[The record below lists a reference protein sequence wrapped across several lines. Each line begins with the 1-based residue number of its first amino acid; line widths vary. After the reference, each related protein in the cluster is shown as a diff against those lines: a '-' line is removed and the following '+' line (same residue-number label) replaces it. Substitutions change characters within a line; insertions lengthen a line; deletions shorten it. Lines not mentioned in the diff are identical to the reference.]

1 MSEIVMPR
9 LSDTMEEGTILR
21 WLKRDG
27 EHVARGEELVEI
39 ETDKAAMTYESDS
52 EGTLQTIA
60 REGDTLAVGAP
71 IARVGETSGDTSPN
85 GAQAA
90 RNAPAAPD
98 TLTSPDASPTRD
110 VPAAQDVPATR
121 DVPAAQDVP
130 AARSA
135 ATQPAATEK
144 PQQAATPA
152 ESPAPPRN
160 EERVKASPLAR
171 RIARETGI
179 ELSGLTGSGP
189 GGRIV
194 KADVEVAGSKPAPA
208 MSSARDLPPTS
219 AAGTRF
225 DTAPA
230 TAQAVKPTSAAP
242 SPSTPSRTER
252 PSTEDVASAKGET
265 SIVELSRTQRTIARR
280 MAESKATIPDFTLTA
295 DIDMERCVDLRAEL
309 KRLSRAGD
317 GQDKAGVPAGDG
329 RDRNVAPTYNDMI
342 VKACALAL
350 RDYPRANGSYRDG
363 RFELHARVNVGV
375 AVASGAEDPTS
386 GALVVPTVF
395 DADTKA
401 LGEIARETRA
411 LAERVRAGSITP
423 PELSGGTFTVSNL
436 GMYGIR
442 SFTAIIN
449 PPQAAILAVGA
460 VGPRPVVRKK
470 KLLARQTMSVTLACD
485 HRILYGT
492 DAALFLA
499 RIRDLLEE
507 PAALTL

>member
-21 WLKRDG
+21 WLKHDG

-52 EGTLQTIA
+52 EGILQIVA

-71 IARVGETSGDTSPN
+71 IARIGETGDGTSPN
-85 GAQAA
+85 GA
-90 RNAPAAPD
+90 PAIPD
-98 TLTSPDASPTRD
+98 TPAIPVTTDTSMATDAPSGAGD
-110 VPAAQDVPATR
+110 AAAEP
-121 DVPAAQDVP
+121 
-130 AARSA
+130 SA
-135 ATQPAATEK
+135 AEK
-144 PQQAATPA
+144 PQRTPTPG
-152 ESPAPPRN
+152 ELPTPPRN
-160 EERVKASPLAR
+160 GERVKASPLAR
-171 RIARETGI
+171 RIAHERGVNLGT
-179 ELSGLTGSGP
+179 LVGSGP

-194 KADVEVAGSKPAPA
+194 KADVEVAGSTPAPA
-208 MSSARDLPPTS
+208 TSSIGERPPTS
-219 AAGTRF
+219 VADTGFDPASATTGMDAPAQTAPPVEEVTSTKGETTTVAAGMN
-225 DTAPA
+225 APA
-230 TAQAVKPTSAAP
+230 QAPP
-242 SPSTPSRTER
+242 SVE
-252 PSTEDVASAKGET
+252 EVASAKGET
-265 SIVELSRTQRTIARR
+265 TTIELSRTQRTIARR
-280 MAESKATIPDFTLTA
+280 MAESKATIPDFTLTT
-295 DIDMERCVDLRAEL
+295 DVDMERCVDLRAEL

-317 GQDKAGVPAGDG
+317 GRDKATATAGG
-329 RDRNVAPTYNDMI
+329 ERDKTAAPTYNDMI

-350 RDYPRANGSYRDG
+350 RDHPRANGSYRDG

-375 AVASGAEDPTS
+375 AVAASAEDPTG

-401 LGEIARETRA
+401 LGEIARETRT
-411 LAERVRAGSITP
+411 LAERVRDGSITP

-442 SFTAIIN
+442 SFTAIVN

-460 VGPRPVVRKK
+460 VSPRAVVRKK
-470 KLLARQTMSVTLACD
+470 KLVARQTMSVTLACD
-485 HRILYGT
+485 HRILYGA

-499 RIRDLLEE
+499 RIRELLEE